1 MKPIAACVVDA
12 SVGIKLFVN
21 EPLSDVALS
30 FFVSVADTPNV
41 RRYIPDLFF
50 VECANVLWKYVS
62 RYGLR
67 PQAAARYLADLHAL
81 RLAVIPISALTQS
94 ALKIAMDLS
103 ISVYDASY
111 VAAVELLDVPL
122 VTADKRLARRLAN
135 TKFQVMYL
143 GELDI

>member
-30 FFVSVADTPNV
+30 FFVSAADTPNV
-41 RRYIPDLFF
+41 RRYVPDLFF

-81 RLAVIPISALTQS
+81 RLAVIPTSALTQS

-103 ISVYDASY
+103 ISVYGAFY
-111 VAAVELLDVPL
+111 VATAELLNVPL
-122 VTADKRLARRLAN
+122 ITADKRLARRLAD
-135 TKFQVMYL
+135 TKHHVLYL
-143 GELDI
+143 EELVI